1 MALTAEQQLRR
12 QFKVTASMLPILM
25 NGNEAAILKLYRE
38 EIGELEREPATYAM
52 QLGSHIEPFMLD
64 YLQSVTGHAIT
75 RRGEVIDHP
84 TVPEFC
90 CTLDGYRAHDDAV
103 IENKYLNSFRHKE
116 EFVPYYYPQAL
127 AQMRCVGAARAIIHV
142 GRGTSEPEEF
152 DITPK
157 PGDRAAVVYESE
169 MWIRVEAFRQCLRT
183 FTPPVPMPKVVVPE
197 IWRTVDLTK
206 ADPMPNWGQVMLPTL
221 EIYEETREA
230 AAEHERS
237 GKEARALVPDDVNI
251 VLTGEHRLARDKRG
265 AVRITRRNAA

>member
-1 MALTAEQQLRR
+1 MALTKEQQAKR

-25 NGNEAAILKLYRE
+25 NGSEAAIQRLYGE
-38 EIGELEREPATYAM
+38 EIGELEREPANYAM

-64 YLQSVTGHAIT
+64 YLQTKCGHNIT

-127 AQMRCVGAARAIIHV
+127 AQMRCVGSARAIIHV

-157 PGDRAAVVYESE
+157 PDDERACLYEAT
-169 MWIRVEAFRQCLRT
+169 MWQRVEQFRQCLRT
-183 FTPPVPMPKVVVPE
+183 FTPPFPMPKVTPPE
-197 IWRTVDLTK
+197 LWRTVDL
-206 ADPMPNWGQVMLPTL
+206 AVEPIPNWGHVMLPTL
-221 EIYEETREA
+221 QIFEETREA
-230 AAEHERS
+230 AEEHERA
-237 GKEARALVPDDVNI
+237 GKEARALVPDDVSV
-251 VLTGEHRLARDKRG
+251 VLAGEHRLARDKRG
-265 AVRITRRNAA
+265 AVRITTRKVA